1 MDIHFR
7 IVSSI
12 LVLLALIC
20 FAMFLRRIGLL
31 DERDGKIFSKLIT
44 NVTLPALIF
53 LSMVRT
59 EPSWADVEL
68 AGFMAIATL
77 ICLALGWVVGRALKA
92 DAPAMGAIILCSGVG
107 SSSLLGF
114 ALIAQVFPHNQAAMA
129 EAVVVSSL
137 GSMPILFTFGP
148 LIALYYGSTDEAPEG
163 RLRSAL
169 SYFYSPIF
177 LSFVAGI
184 AITLSF
190 GVIEHPTYKSVLDGI
205 HVLGAANTFLV
216 TLAFGLLLRLEA
228 LRATLVV
235 AFGVGFVKLIVMP
248 VVLWLQEHTLDLED
262 WQVDVLVLEGAMPA
276 STLAV
281 ILCSAYGCD
290 ARLGSKIVFFT
301 TIAAIFTVPL
311 IFELLKALQ

>member
-12 LVLLALIC
+12 IVLLLLIC
-20 FAMFLRRIGLL
+20 FAMLLRRVGLL
-31 DERDGKIFSKLIT
+31 DEDDGEIFSRLIT

-53 LSMVRT
+53 VSMART
-59 EPSWADVEL
+59 ELHWAELEL

-77 ICLALGWVVGRALKA
+77 ICLALGWVFGRLLKA
-92 DAPAMGAIILCSGVG
+92 DAPAMGAIVLCSGIG

-114 ALIAQVFPHNQAAMA
+114 ALISQVFPHHEAAMA
-129 EAVVVSSL
+129 EAVVISSL
-137 GSMPILFTFGP
+137 GVQPILFTLGP
-148 LIALYYGSTDEAPEG
+148 LIALYYGSTDAAPEG
-163 RLRSAL
+163 RLKSAIK
-169 SYFYSPIF
+169 YFYSPIF
-177 LSFVAGI
+177 LSFISGI
-184 AITLSF
+184 TITLVF
-190 GVIEHPTYKSVLDGI
+190 GVIEHPTFKSVLDGI
-205 HVLGAANTFLV
+205 HVLGAANTFMV

-228 LRATLVV
+228 LRATIVV
-235 AFGVGFVKLIVMP
+235 AAGVGVVKLIIMP
-248 VVLWLQEHTLDLED
+248 LVLWIQEHTLDLKD

-301 TIAAIFTVPL
+301 TIASIVTVPL
-311 IFELLKALQ
+311 LFQVLTALQ

>member
-12 LVLLALIC
+12 VVLLALIGL
-20 FAMFLRRIGLL
+20 AMLLRRVGLL
-31 DERDGKIFSKLIT
+31 SERDGEIFSKLIT
-44 NVTLPALIF
+44 SVTLPALIF
-53 LSMVRT
+53 VSMART
-59 EPSWADVEL
+59 ELHWAELEL

-77 ICLALGWVVGRALKA
+77 ICLALGWVVGRLLKA
-92 DAPAMGAIILCSGVG
+92 DAPAMGAIVLCSGIG

-114 ALIAQVFPHNQAAMA
+114 ALIGQVFPHDDSAMA
-129 EAVVVSSL
+129 EAVVLSSL
-137 GSMPILFTFGP
+137 GVQPILFTLGP
-148 LIALYYGSTDEAPEG
+148 IIALYYGSSDAAPEG

-169 SYFYSPIF
+169 KYFYSPIF

-184 AITLSF
+184 AITLTF
-190 GVIEHPTYKSVLDGI
+190 GVIEHPTYTSFLDGI

-216 TLAFGLLLRLEA
+216 TLSVGLLLRLEA
-228 LRATLVV
+228 VRAMLV
-235 AFGVGFVKLIVMP
+235 AAAGVGVVKLIAMP
-248 VVLWLQEHTLDLED
+248 VILWMQQHALDLEV

-301 TIAAIFTVPL
+301 TIASVITVPF
-311 IFELLKALQ
+311 IFEMMRELQ

>member
-12 LVLLALIC
+12 VVLLALIC

-31 DERDGKIFSKLIT
+31 SERDGEIFSKLIT

-53 LSMVRT
+53 LTMVRT
-59 EPSWADVEL
+59 ELHWADLEL

-77 ICLALGWVVGRALKA
+77 ICLALGWVVGRLLKA
-92 DAPAMGAIILCSGVG
+92 DAPAMGAIILCSGIG
-107 SSSLLGF
+107 SSSFLGF
-114 ALIAQVFPHNQAAMA
+114 ALIAQVFPHHNAAMA
-129 EAVVVSSL
+129 EAVVISSL
-137 GSMPILFTFGP
+137 GAMPILFTVGS
-148 LIALYYGSTDEAPEG
+148 LIALYYGSTDAASAG
-163 RLRSAL
+163 RLKSAL
-169 SYFYSPIF
+169 SYFHSPIF

-184 AITLSF
+184 VIKLVF
-190 GVIEHPTYKSVLDGI
+190 GVIEHPAYDSFLDGVR
-205 HVLGAANTFLV
+205 VLGAANTFLV

-228 LRATLVV
+228 VRAMLMV
-235 AFGVGFVKLIVMP
+235 AVGVGTVKLIIMP
-248 VVLWLQEHTLDLED
+248 VVLWLQQSVLNLED
-262 WQVDVLVLEGAMPA
+262 WQADVLVLEGAMPA

-301 TIAAIFTVPL
+301 TIAAIITVPL
-311 IFELLKALQ
+311 IYEILAALQ